1 MKTKNVEDR
10 TSNHDRYITTNDFHK
25 SLGSVFNERLTE
37 ASLTTNKNLGTVE
50 QWTIKIEENTQGKNF
65 RC

>member
-25 SLGSVFNERLTE
+25 SLGSVFHERLTE

-50 QWTIKIEENTQGKNF
+50 Q
-65 RC
+65 